1 MKLTILFVQ
10 FARACGCVNF
20 TVFCILL
27 GCNLDHHISQAAW
40 AAQTVWKH
48 QEILQFTAA
57 IRSWSDIVRPS
68 TVLWRKYVQQHWC
81 SRYICFLFSYIML
94 YIYIHTVWYTLYVR
108 TGICVMGGTPCII
121 DEARMAWCC
130 RWRSTLTSLL
140 RCRKPCR
147 MAPRLGYSTGSSP
160 GCRWK
165 LLLITHRIHVCMVY
179 MLTFGVYWW

>member
-57 IRSWSDIVRPS
+57 IRSWSDMVRPS

-81 SRYICFLFSYIML
+81 SRYKCFLFSYIML
-94 YIYIHTVWYTLYVR
+94 HIYIYTYCLIYIVR
-108 TGICVMGGTPCII
+108 THWYMCYGWHPLYHWRGTPGLMLPVEIYSNL
-121 DEARMAWCC
+121 AAALQK
-130 RWRSTLTSLL
+130 TLQDGAPSGIFYWFT
-140 RCRKPCR
+140 
-147 MAPRLGYSTGSSP
+147 PRL
-160 GCRWK
+160 
-165 LLLITHRIHVCMVY
+165 
-179 MLTFGVYWW
+179 